1 MQALDAILSGT
12 IATDPW
18 PARRQRTD
26 ELASRYPHAADI
38 LRLYR
43 ALIDPMADAFH
54 SLPSPLVAPSIP
66 SPLVAPSIPS
76 PLVGEGQGGGL
87 SELPAFAVTHVLP
100 GIIDATVESGPPVLR
115 DGVIALFAS
124 ADLEDL
130 MRRWL
135 IPSPLVGEGQGG
147 GSSLTPVETYLAR
160 VTCGPLL
167 EASIQSGSPYA
178 KLSPSPL
185 AGEGQG
191 GGSHCPNC
199 GGLPQLSYHALS
211 GEPLVSGPR
220 YLLCSR
226 CSQSWILSRMT
237 CASCGES
244 DGTRLPIYQES
255 ERLPHARVDGCQSCR
270 RYLLTFDLRRDSR
283 AVPIVDEL
291 ACLPLDLYARDQ
303 GLTKIAPN
311 LMGN

>member
-1 MQALDAILSGT
+1 MQALDAILSAT
-12 IATDPW
+12 PATDPW
-18 PARRQRTD
+18 PGRRQRTD

-43 ALIDPMADAFH
+43 ALLDPQEDAFH
-54 SLPSPLVAPSIP
+54 AALSS
-66 SPLVAPSIPS
+66 PS

-87 SELPAFAVTHVLP
+87 TELSAFAVTHVLP
-100 GIIDATVESGPPVLR
+100 GIIDATIEAGPPVLR

-135 IPSPLVGEGQGG
+135 DGETV
-147 GSSLTPVETYLAR
+147 LPVETYLAR
-160 VTCGPLL
+160 TCVSPLL
-167 EASIQSGSPYA
+167 EALAQ
-178 KLSPSPL
+178 SPSPPVDPF
-185 AGEGQG
+185 
-191 GGSHCPNC
+191 HCPAC
-199 GGLPQLSYHALS
+199 AGLPQLSYHSLS

-226 CSQSWILSRMT
+226 CSQSWNFSRMT

-244 DGTRLPIYQES
+244 NGTRLPIYQEA
-255 ERLPHARVDGCQSCR
+255 ERFPHARVDGCATCR

-303 GLTKIAPN
+303 GFTKISPN

>member
-1 MQALDAILSGT
+1 MQALDAILSAT
-12 IATDPW
+12 PATDPW

-43 ALIDPMADAFH
+43 AVLDPQEEAFRAAL
-54 SLPSPLVAPSIP
+54 SSPSPR
-66 SPLVAPSIPS
+66 
-76 PLVGEGQGGGL
+76 VGEGQGGVWQL
-87 SELPAFAVTHVLP
+87 ATFAVQHVLP
-100 GIIDATVESGPPVLR
+100 GIIDATIAAGPPVLR

-124 ADLEDL
+124 ADLEGL

-135 IPSPLVGEGQGG
+135 DGET
-147 GSSLTPVETYLAR
+147 LLPVETYLAR
-160 VTCGPLL
+160 TCVSPLL
-167 EASIQSGSPYA
+167 EALAQ
-178 KLSPSPL
+178 SPSPPVDPF
-185 AGEGQG
+185 
-191 GGSHCPNC
+191 HCPAC
-199 GGLPQLSYHALS
+199 GGLPQLSYHSLS

-226 CSQSWILSRMT
+226 CSQSWIFSRMT

-244 DGTRLPIYQES
+244 NGTRLPIYQEE
-255 ERLPHARVDGCQSCR
+255 ERFPHARVDGCATCR

-303 GLTKIAPN
+303 GLTKISPN

>member
-1 MQALDAILSGT
+1 MQALNAILSAT
-12 IATDPW
+12 PATDPW

-43 ALIDPMADAFH
+43 ALLDPMADAFDAARADGTAH
-54 SLPSPLVAPSIP
+54 ADLPL
-66 SPLVAPSIPS
+66 
-76 PLVGEGQGGGL
+76 
-87 SELPAFAVTHVLP
+87 FAVQRVLP
-100 GIIDATVESGPPVLR
+100 GIIDATIEAGPPVLR

-124 ADLEDL
+124 ADLENL
-130 MRRWL
+130 MRRW
-135 IPSPLVGEGQGG
+135 VAGET
-147 GSSLTPVETYLAR
+147 LLPVETYLAR
-160 VTCGPLL
+160 ASLSPLL
-167 EASIQSGSPYA
+167 EALTQSNQF
-178 KLSPSPL
+178 PSPL
-185 AGEGQG
+185 AGEGRG
-191 GGSHCPNC
+191 GGLCPSC
-199 GGLPQLSYHALS
+199 GGLPQLSYHSLS

-226 CSQSWILSRMT
+226 CSHSWIFSRMT

-244 DGTRLPIYQES
+244 NGTRLPIYQEA
-255 ERLPHARVDGCQSCR
+255 ERFPHARVDGCSTCR

-303 GLTKIAPN
+303 GLTKITPN